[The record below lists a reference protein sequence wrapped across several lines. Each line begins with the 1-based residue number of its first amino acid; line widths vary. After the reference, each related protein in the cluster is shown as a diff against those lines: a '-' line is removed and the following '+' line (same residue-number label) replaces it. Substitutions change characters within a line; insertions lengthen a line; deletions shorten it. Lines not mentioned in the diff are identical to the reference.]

1 MLPFNLLLIRAWPGL
16 SNPCEKEKDKGMLRS
31 CSPLICAEWYDSG
44 KYADA
49 KNVRLAKKGHNL
61 VGPELRLQ
69 EGATLVSH
77 TQTLQATSKEGC
89 DFCTYE
95 TSVILSEKAVIGLF
109 VELRHQ
115 VAIMCNNNVLYWS
128 PEQVLLLQVNI
139 RCGQCS
145 FFYIVFFLLHNNSRL
160 GPCFLHCSELD
171 L

>member
-1 MLPFNLLLIRAWPGL
+1 MNPFKNQCGL
-16 SNPCEKEKDKGMLRS
+16 SIFCWFEPDLALAILAKKKKTKAC
-31 CSPLICAEWYDSG
+31 CAAAALICAEWYDSG

-115 VAIMCNNNVLYWS
+115 VAIMCNNVLYWS
-128 PEQVLLLQVNI
+128 PEQVLLFQVNI

-145 FFYIVFFLLHNNSRL
+145 FFYIPFAT
-160 GPCFLHCSELD
+160 
-171 L
+171 